1 MFGERVVVFFYLL
14 IFFKLHMLIVM
25 ISPITYLP
33 GFMQL

>member
-1 MFGERVVVFFYLL
+1 MFGERVVVFFLF
-14 IFFKLHMLIVM
+14 INFFKLHMLIVM